1 MCEKLFSEASPLIN
15 ANGLIELYYYHL
27 VTPNE
32 IMEVKNYDLLKTLKE
47 IWHRH

>member
-15 ANGLIELYYYHL
+15 AKGLIELYYYHL

-32 IMEVKNYDLLKTLKE
+32 IMKVENYDLLRTLKE
-47 IWHRH
+47 I